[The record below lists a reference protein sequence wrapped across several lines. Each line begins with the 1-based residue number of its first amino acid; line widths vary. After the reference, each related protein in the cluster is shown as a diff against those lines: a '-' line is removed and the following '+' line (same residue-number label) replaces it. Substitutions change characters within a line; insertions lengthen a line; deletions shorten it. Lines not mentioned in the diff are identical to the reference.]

1 MRDIWGGNQEEGFIR
16 IRSASWY
23 DRLKFRKS
31 DFRGDMTERKSYYKT
46 RLRGRGQ
53 ITIPPEIRKKLKVS
67 EGDDVL
73 FFVNEQGQIVIDQ
86 VQIIDPEQAWFWTE
100 RWQKAEM
107 ESRRDYLNGDFFE
120 FDDAESAIRFLNELD
135 KEEAKRNAEN

>member
-1 MRDIWGGNQEEGFIR
+1 
-16 IRSASWY
+16 
-23 DRLKFRKS
+23 
-31 DFRGDMTERKSYYKT
+31 MTEPKPYYKT

-53 ITIPPEIRKKLKVS
+53 ITIPPEIRKRLKVS

-73 FFVNEQGQIVIDQ
+73 FYVNEQGQIVIDQ

-107 ESRRDYLNGDFFE
+107 ESRRDYLNGDYLE
-120 FDDAESAIRFLNELD
+120 FDNAEDAIKHLNEYAD
-135 KEEAKRNAEN
+135 AKNKNK

>member
-1 MRDIWGGNQEEGFIR
+1 M
-16 IRSASWY
+16 
-23 DRLKFRKS
+23 
-31 DFRGDMTERKSYYKT
+31 
-46 RLRGRGQ
+46 
-53 ITIPPEIRKKLKVS
+53 
-67 EGDDVL
+67 L
-73 FFVNEQGQIVIDQ
+73 FFVHEQGQIVIDQ